1 MSFCHKILEEI
12 HPVLYRDIMN
22 NVFTIFLT
30 IQPFTRIICDRVIEM
45 AIDKLSKSAGGLPRI
60 TENKYVSERWMRIN
74 HVMVALTHKLDDVI
88 RKGTISFHID
98 FGGKRTNVNEQDVKA
113 FVDTLTEW
121 VPSP

>member
-74 HVMVALTHKLDDVI
+74 HVMVALTHKSLEKEQFLFI
-88 RKGTISFHID
+88 LISEGKGRMSMNKTS
-98 FGGKRTNVNEQDVKA
+98 KR
-113 FVDTLTEW
+113 L
-121 VPSP
+121 